1 MDRYR
6 LSTRR
11 LVAMGDVSGRL
22 AIRTRARKGLK
33 GANSEWANR
42 AYPKK
47 MGGPPSPKEK
57 VGRPHAGYPE
67 SENSLLRSSSLGH
80 RNWLAVRPRELRL
93 PSPDGLH
100 SIWFTNVSAVSLVES
115 RINLL
120 HCTLPRYC
128 NVDETRDWFRL
139 SNSKAINFSNRRRHY
154 KKLFS
159 FAQEAATYPLRHT
172 LQTFSTVNSSR

>member
-1 MDRYR
+1 
-6 LSTRR
+6 
-11 LVAMGDVSGRL
+11 
-22 AIRTRARKGLK
+22 
-33 GANSEWANR
+33 
-42 AYPKK
+42 

-80 RNWLAVRPRELRL
+80 RNWLAVGPQELRL

-100 SIWFTNVSAVSLVES
+100 SIWFTSASAVSLVES

-128 NVDETRDWFRL
+128 NVDETRDWSRL
-139 SNSKAINFSNRRRHY
+139 SNSEAINFSNWRRHY
-154 KKLFS
+154 KKVFS
-159 FAQEAATYPLRHT
+159 FAQEAGSYPLRHT
-172 LQTFSTVNSSR
+172 LRTFSTAGEWLVAIGYGLVTVRVCGAASEHDAVRPTCLAF

>member
-1 MDRYR
+1 
-6 LSTRR
+6 
-11 LVAMGDVSGRL
+11 
-22 AIRTRARKGLK
+22 
-33 GANSEWANR
+33 
-42 AYPKK
+42 

-172 LQTFSTVNSSR
+172 LRTFSTVNSSARVISSAARVESCSHIRRTRLSTSPPQKKRAPTRAPLSRHLLAPSP